1 MFAETP
7 VDEFTHDKSI
17 LNLPQY
23 ETNEDQTGYYTPK
36 LNEIL
41 NDHYKVSGICGKGI
55 FSNVVKA
62 VNLKNNKEYAIKI
75 LRSIDV
81 MLLSGEKERNL
92 LKKFNELDKY
102 GKHCLNNF

>member
-7 VDEFTHDKSI
+7 VDKMKNNKGI
-17 LNLPQY
+17 INVY
-23 ETNEDQTGYYTPK
+23 ESNEDQTGYYVPK

-41 NDHYKVSGICGKGI
+41 NDCYKVSGVCGKGI

-92 LKKFNELDKY
+92 LKKFNELDKNGNSY
-102 GKHCLNNF
+102 Y